1 MKNIWED
8 RVAMKQKL
16 PVGCRAILNLPHID
30 PLNMWLDGQEVQ
42 VTGYDHYA
50 PMVEFFL
57 ISDPRHMKDRIIQA
71 HYDTLTRVNRGK
83 I

>member
-1 MKNIWED
+1 
-8 RVAMKQKL
+8 
-16 PVGCRAILNLPHID
+16 
-30 PLNMWLDGQEVQ
+30 MWLDGQEVQ

-57 ISDPRHMKDRIIQA
+57 ISDPRHMKNRIIQA